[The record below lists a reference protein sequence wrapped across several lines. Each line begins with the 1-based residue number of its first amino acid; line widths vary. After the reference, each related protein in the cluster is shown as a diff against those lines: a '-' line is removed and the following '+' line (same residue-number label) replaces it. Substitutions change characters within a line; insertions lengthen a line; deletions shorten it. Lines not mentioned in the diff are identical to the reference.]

1 MIRQHKN
8 FSLLLDPP
16 GKPDHQSIHCPTANF
31 GPLSRSS
38 ISNPILIT
46 VSDTY
51 LTQRSPGAWVRANS
65 DSECSGLAHF
75 SMSLVH
81 KYLNPKDPYNQFIKE
96 QVTTKQF
103 LKKNTG
109 FTWNPQPQSQC
120 AEGVFQI
127 QFIICDA
134 NFSNNISITQV
145 RVNDRKTSLSRPL
158 KRLKHYFSPLYYL
171 IINPYVKHPPAHP
184 HKFVQKSIFLHA
196 KLLYEKGDTMLYLH
210 ISPHF

>member
-8 FSLLLDPP
+8 FPLLLDLP

-46 VSDTY
+46 VFGTY

-96 QVTTKQF
+96 LVTTKKF

-109 FTWNPQPQSQC
+109 FT
-120 AEGVFQI
+120 
-127 QFIICDA
+127 
-134 NFSNNISITQV
+134 
-145 RVNDRKTSLSRPL
+145 
-158 KRLKHYFSPLYYL
+158 
-171 IINPYVKHPPAHP
+171 
-184 HKFVQKSIFLHA
+184 
-196 KLLYEKGDTMLYLH
+196 
-210 ISPHF
+210 